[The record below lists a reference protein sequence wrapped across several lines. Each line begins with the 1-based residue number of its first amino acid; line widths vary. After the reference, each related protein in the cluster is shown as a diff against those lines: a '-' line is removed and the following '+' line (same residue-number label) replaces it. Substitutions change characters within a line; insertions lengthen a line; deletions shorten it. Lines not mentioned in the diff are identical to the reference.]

1 MDGTGRKIVAIGE
14 LLVDFVP
21 GRPGVSVRDAESFHR
36 AAGGAPANAAA
47 AAARLGAPAAFIG
60 RVGNDAFGRWLRDT
74 LGSFG
79 VDTRALRFDRET
91 ATTLAFV
98 SLAEDGDR
106 DFLFYRDGTAD
117 TRLAVSDL
125 DDGLLRSAGIL
136 HFCSISLSR
145 EPARGTTFEAV
156 RRAALADAL
165 ISFDLN
171 WRPALWPDP
180 AAAGPFLERAAR
192 EAHLLK
198 LSSDEL
204 KLLTGSSDPASAEAL
219 FSSGPL
225 RAVVVSRGAR
235 GLTLLSGG
243 ERSDVPAW
251 PVKAVDT
258 TGAGDALAG
267 AILQQLLGQPELLD
281 SHVALREAAR
291 TAAAVAALSTLKP
304 GAMPSYPDQAELAEF
319 LRQNA

>member
-1 MDGTGRKIVAIGE
+1 MDRTGRKIVAIGE

-21 GRPGVSVRDAESFHR
+21 GRPGVSVRDAESFRR

-47 AAARLGAPAAFIG
+47 AAARLGAAAAFIG
-60 RVGNDAFGRWLRDT
+60 RVGNDAFGRWLGDT
-74 LGSFG
+74 LSGFG
-79 VDTRALRFDRET
+79 VDTRALVFDREA

-98 SLAEDGDR
+98 SLEEDGDR

-156 RRAALADAL
+156 RRAALAGAL

-180 AAAGPFLERAAR
+180 AGAGPLLGRAAA

-204 KLLTGSSDPASAEAL
+204 KLLTGSSDPASAEEL
-219 FSSGPL
+219 FGSGPL

-251 PVKAVDT
+251 PVEAVDT

-267 AILQQLLGQPELLD
+267 AILQQLLGRPELLD
-281 SHVALREAAR
+281 SHAALRAAAR

-304 GAMPSYPDQAELAEF
+304 GAMPSYPDRAELTGF
-319 LRQNA
+319 LERHA